1 VISNFISDIATKI
14 INIPDDSFEDYNV
27 FEWCNL
33 NFKESM
39 TEIENHSEKDLK
51 LQGFLE
57 NCMLPV
63 LMFLHDNDIC
73 HSDIK
78 PAYYIFKIRNIMGL
92 LSKNGNIIWKVA
104 DFDMA
109 KHFGEILTGMTYTP
123 PEAISALKRNYP
135 VRASAAIDLFAVR
148 CFIADIFSNYTFYQE
163 AIQDINF
170 NNRDIPIKIPTSVP
184 KHWSKISEL
193 LDKDPV
199 ISF

>member
-1 VISNFISDIATKI
+1 
-14 INIPDDSFEDYNV
+14 
-27 FEWCNL
+27 
-33 NFKESM
+33 
-39 TEIENHSEKDLK
+39 
-51 LQGFLE
+51 
-57 NCMLPV
+57 
-63 LMFLHDNDIC
+63 
-73 HSDIK
+73 
-78 PAYYIFKIRNIMGL
+78 MGL